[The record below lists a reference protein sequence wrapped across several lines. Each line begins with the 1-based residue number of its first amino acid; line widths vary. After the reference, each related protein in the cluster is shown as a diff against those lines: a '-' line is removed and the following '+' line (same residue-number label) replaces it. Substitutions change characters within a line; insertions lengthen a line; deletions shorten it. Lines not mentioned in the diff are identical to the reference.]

1 MEDIR
6 DYLRSARPVAAAAAP
21 SPQQWPRLA
30 SYCEEEGA
38 VVASASQYSEANAS
52 AARKRIAEELEED
65 RLAAEASM
73 AEMEALKAAAVQ
85 RSRLEADA
93 VEEAAERSR
102 QLEAELVAINALPSL
117 EQSAAW
123 ARKLMGEVP
132 SAPPRRAAPRLRSAT
147 QPLSLMK
154 AETLSYPRCLSP
166 TVMAAK
172 MREERALLSGR
183 AGLHG
188 GRGSLG

>member
-6 DYLRSARPVAAAAAP
+6 EYLRTARPVAAAAAP

-38 VVASASQYSEANAS
+38 VVASASQYSEE
-52 AARKRIAEELEED
+52 IAEELEED

-73 AEMEALKAAAVQ
+73 AEMEAFKAAAVQ

-147 QPLSLMK
+147 QPPLTHES
-154 AETLSYPRCLSP
+154 
-166 TVMAAK
+166 
-172 MREERALLSGR
+172 
-183 AGLHG
+183 
-188 GRGSLG
+188 

>member
-1 MEDIR
+1 M
-6 DYLRSARPVAAAAAP
+6 
-21 SPQQWPRLA
+21 
-30 SYCEEEGA
+30 
-38 VVASASQYSEANAS
+38 ASASQYSEE
-52 AARKRIAEELEED
+52 IAEELEED

-132 SAPPRRAAPRLRSAT
+132 AAPPRRAAPRLRSAT
-147 QPLSLMK
+147 QPPLTHESSLSC
-154 AETLSYPRCLSP
+154 PRAPGCLANS
-166 TVMAAK
+166 
-172 MREERALLSGR
+172 
-183 AGLHG
+183 HG
-188 GRGSLG
+188 SEDR

>member
-1 MEDIR
+1 M
-6 DYLRSARPVAAAAAP
+6 
-21 SPQQWPRLA
+21 
-30 SYCEEEGA
+30 
-38 VVASASQYSEANAS
+38 ASASQYSEANAS

-73 AEMEALKAAAVQ
+73 AEMEAFEAAAVQ

-93 VEEAAERSR
+93 VEAAESKK
-102 QLEAELVAINALPSL
+102 QLSAAGPEAELVAINALPSL

-147 QPLSLMK
+147 QPPLTHES
-154 AETLSYPRCLSP
+154 
-166 TVMAAK
+166 
-172 MREERALLSGR
+172 
-183 AGLHG
+183 
-188 GRGSLG
+188 